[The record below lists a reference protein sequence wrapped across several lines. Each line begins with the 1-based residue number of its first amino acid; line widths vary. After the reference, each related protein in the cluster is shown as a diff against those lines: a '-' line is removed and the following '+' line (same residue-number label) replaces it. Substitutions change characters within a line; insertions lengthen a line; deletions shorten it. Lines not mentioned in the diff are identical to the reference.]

1 MAFLDDII
9 TKINEPEK
17 KEEPEEKKEDE
28 GEKNEPAKKDEEK
41 KEGLLRYTD
50 AFYREFEK

>member
-17 KEEPEEKKEDE
+17 KEETEEKKEDG